1 MIFNSEFVKAGVARV
16 IDGEAL
22 AISITGMVIVF
33 SALAFISMFIGVLPR
48 ILSLVARVFPDEST
62 KSAADD
68 DRVVI
73 AIGAALHHRKY
84 RQTERQGA

>member
-1 MIFNSEFVKAGVARV
+1 MIFNEGVVKTGLARV
-16 IDGEAL
+16 LEGEAL
-22 AISITGMVIVF
+22 AISVTGMVIVF
-33 SALAFISMFIGVLPR
+33 SALTFISIFIATLPH

-84 RQTERQGA
+84 RRTERQGA